1 MTKPPATSRF
11 HATPVAIGKSEGWR
25 DLAPFSDKLFG
36 VTKKAIRERV
46 MFRQFARPLA
56 ALPFL
61 LLQACSGGGGDASSC
76 DAVGGNPNAGVVHGT
91 YDNLEAVADS
101 SLGTFAELFADTGSA
116 FINTTG
122 KQFAG
127 GANAGVFVTPP
138 AGMQP
143 TDITLNTYLNS
154 APVDTATGA
163 ALTVTE
169 TGSDPATHYIA

>member
-1 MTKPPATSRF
+1 
-11 HATPVAIGKSEGWR
+11 
-25 DLAPFSDKLFG
+25 
-36 VTKKAIRERV
+36 

-127 GANAGVFVTPP
+127 GANAGSNGRAFVATK
-138 AGMQP
+138 AACAAVLG
-143 TDITLNTYLNS
+143 S
-154 APVDTATGA
+154 AAV
-163 ALTVTE
+163 VVQ
-169 TGSDPATHYIA
+169 